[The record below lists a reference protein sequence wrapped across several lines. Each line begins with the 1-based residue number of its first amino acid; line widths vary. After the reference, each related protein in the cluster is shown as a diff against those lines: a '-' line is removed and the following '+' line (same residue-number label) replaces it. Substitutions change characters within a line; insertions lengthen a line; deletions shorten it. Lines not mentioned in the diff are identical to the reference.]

1 MSTALDSFPMQAKT
15 THASPTVERSAT
27 PSYALTG
34 QIHAGDEK
42 AFGVFYELW
51 FDRCYAM
58 ARRITRRDENFCLDI
73 VQDCMLRVLERIPRL
88 GDEAAV
94 TAWMSRVVFTTAI
107 DRLRSDQR
115 RAQREQGAARDEVD
129 AAVPSER
136 KLEEREEL
144 EWLAA
149 RLAELPVDDQ
159 RLILERFAHDKT
171 LAEVGA
177 SIGITVHAAHG
188 RLRRILL
195 RLRERA
201 EAWL

>member
-1 MSTALDSFPMQAKT
+1 MSTALDSFPTPA
-15 THASPTVERSAT
+15 HATSTSPAEERPAT
-27 PSYALTG
+27 SSFELTG
-34 QIHAGDEK
+34 AIKSGDEA
-42 AFGVFYELW
+42 AFGTFYELW
-51 FDRCYAM
+51 FDRCFAM
-58 ARRITRRDENFCLDI
+58 ATRITRRDENFCLDI
-73 VQDCMLRVLERIPRL
+73 VQDSMMRVLERIPRL
-88 GDEAAV
+88 DDEAAV
-94 TAWMSRVVFTTAI
+94 AAWMSRVVFSTSI

-115 RAQREQGAARDEVD
+115 RVRREQGAARHEAD
-129 AAVPSER
+129 PGTPGER
-136 KLEEREEL
+136 LLEEREEL